1 MKSAK
6 FQVAHL
12 DCMSSTRYRPGVK
25 MNNPAHHI
33 APRDPHPIA
42 IKSELQR

>member
-1 MKSAK
+1 MKSPK
-6 FQVAHL
+6 FWIVHL
-12 DCMSSTRYRPGVK
+12 DCMSSARYGPGVK
-25 MNNPAHHI
+25 MNNPAPHI